1 MEISAAWLLTIFL
14 AATTVTDSVPTS
26 SDSSLSSSTEFIR
39 NEINTTIE
47 SAKVSTQDKFID
59 YAKPFSNMK
68 DILMQEIRTLD
79 KDVSDAKV
87 SA

>member
-14 AATTVTDSVPTS
+14 AATTVTDSATTS
-26 SDSSLSSSTEFIR
+26 SDSSLSSSTEFVR

-47 SAKVSTQDKFID
+47 SAKVSTKDKFID
-59 YAKPFSNMK
+59 YARPFSNIK

-79 KDVSDAKV
+79 KDDAKV
-87 SA
+87 SV